1 MAALFYY
8 RKWRAMQGAYN
19 HLCDI
24 YMNHRQSNAPETLA
38 TTPEGDTPANI
49 VRNIASSPFASH
61 VLQVS
66 NIDSSGTSR
75 FPVSGASE
83 METRGLPT
91 RPFDRSQ
98 VSSDLKCIY
107 VPLLRPLSNRYPFRG
122 ALARARV
129 QDHHYPLNLQ
139 GAKLAMNIAETVTL
153 VAPFPCRSFRPITHK
168 RYESQN
174 DDFYFP
180 CHGGCT
186 YLIE

>member
-1 MAALFYY
+1 VAALFYY

-24 YMNHRQSNAPETLA
+24 YMNHQPSNAPETLA
-38 TTPEGDTPANI
+38 TAPEGDTPANL

-83 METRGLPT
+83 MESRRPT

-98 VSSDLKCIY
+98 VPDNLKCIY
-107 VPLLRPLSNRYPFRG
+107 VPLLRPLFNRYPFRG
-122 ALARARV
+122 ALARTGV
-129 QDHHYPLNLQ
+129 QDHHYPPNFQ
-139 GAKLAMNIAETVTL
+139 GAKFQMNITETL
-153 VAPFPCRSFRPITHK
+153 VAPFPCRSFRPITHE
-168 RYESQN
+168 RYKSQN